1 MTSLLSVTSNALERQ
16 HQMASLVP
24 GVLLKL
30 LQHMNTDVKVAGE
43 HRSSLLQVVSIV
55 PALAG
60 SDLFSNRGFYL
71 KVSDSSHAT
80 YVSLPD
86 EHDDL
91 ILSDKIQ
98 LGQFIYV
105 DRLEAALPVPIL
117 KGVRPVPGR
126 HPCVGNPEDIVAT
139 SSLGFLNAEKPRLS
153 NGSKNDAN
161 LSSEKEKNRMG
172 KQNGAIR
179 TEDVEKKKAL
189 LGKSSSVLLKQ
200 AVNGKVEKKDAIG
213 MRSRSM
219 NMRSIPSSPMSVYS
233 LPASFEK
240 FSNDLKQQAKIKGLE
255 KPASSRSS
263 LSERG
268 TSALKVTTASRKLAA
283 GNSTGNSVPHIES
296 SPRALRRSW
305 EGSMETKGRDRCSSK
320 AGKLKTKTKA
330 QSTSVSRKKLPSN
343 DNSLAKEDNKV
354 QTPVK
359 KGTANAASDDL
370 DTSNKRR
377 SCIIKKT
384 PEAPNFLNLANLVKF
399 VPNSK
404 RWTDG
409 SVSWAS
415 LPSPLAKLGKEV
427 LKYRDA
433 AQLAAVEALQ
443 VASAAGSLIRC
454 LSMYAELA
462 STARE
467 DNPQPVVEQF
477 LALQAFLSR
486 ASLVA
491 DSLVKT
497 AVTSPDRSPSGDPIP
512 AEAIKISAD
521 KRRRASSW
529 VHAALATDLS
539 PLSLYHHKT
548 HPPPLPATA
557 SAAANV
563 AVVLDGPSKTA
574 AASSKANSRQSQAAS
589 PAGSGSAKPSP
600 AATPWGKARGVA
612 APPSPPTEWA
622 RGEGLEEGAELAR
635 ALTEDAR
642 GWFLGFAERFLDADV
657 AAPRPSDPEQV
668 AGMLSQLK
676 RVNDWLDGIGR
687 RGGGE
692 EAEATAEDGED
703 GCGKGEVVPTETIE
717 RLRKKIYE
725 YLLTHVESA
734 AVALG
739 CGSPAAAGG
748 GERPGRKG

>member
-1 MTSLLSVTSNALERQ
+1 
-16 HQMASLVP
+16 MASLVP

-71 KVSDSSHAT
+71 K
-80 YVSLPD
+80 
-86 EHDDL
+86 
-91 ILSDKIQ
+91 
-98 LGQFIYV
+98 
-105 DRLEAALPVPIL
+105 
-117 KGVRPVPGR
+117 
-126 HPCVGNPEDIVAT
+126 
-139 SSLGFLNAEKPRLS
+139 
-153 NGSKNDAN
+153 
-161 LSSEKEKNRMG
+161 
-172 KQNGAIR
+172 
-179 TEDVEKKKAL
+179 KK
-189 LGKSSSVLLKQ
+189 
-200 AVNGKVEKKDAIG
+200 
-213 MRSRSM
+213 M
-219 NMRSIPSSPMSVYS
+219 
-233 LPASFEK
+233 
-240 FSNDLKQQAKIKGLE
+240 
-255 KPASSRSS
+255 
-263 LSERG
+263 
-268 TSALKVTTASRKLAA
+268 
-283 GNSTGNSVPHIES
+283 
-296 SPRALRRSW
+296 
-305 EGSMETKGRDRCSSK
+305 
-320 AGKLKTKTKA
+320 
-330 QSTSVSRKKLPSN
+330 PSN
-343 DNSLAKEDNKV
+343 DKSLAKEDNKV
-354 QTPVK
+354 QIPVK

-370 DTSNKRR
+370 DKSNKQR

-415 LPSPLAKLGKEV
+415 LPSSLTKLGKEV

-433 AQLAAVEALQ
+433 AQLAAVEAMQ
-443 VASAAGSLIRC
+443 EASAAESLIRC

-462 STARE
+462 STAKE
-467 DNPQPVVEQF
+467 DNPQPAVEQF
-477 LALQAFLSR
+477 LAFQASLSR

-491 DSLVKT
+491 DSLVKI
-497 AVTSPDRSPSGDPIP
+497 AVTSPDRSPGGDPIP
-512 AEAIKISAD
+512 VEALKISAD

-539 PLSLYHHKT
+539 PFSLYHHKT

-557 SAAANV
+557 SAAATV
-563 AVVLDGPSKTA
+563 AVVLDGPSKA
-574 AASSKANSRQSQAAS
+574 AVASSKANSRQSPAAS

-600 AATPWGKARGVA
+600 AATSRGKARGVA

-622 RGEGLEEGAELAR
+622 RGGGLEEGAELAR
-635 ALTEDAR
+635 ALREDAR

-657 AAPRPSDPEQV
+657 VAPGPSDREQV

-692 EAEATAEDGED
+692 EAEAEATAGEGED
-703 GCGKGEVVPTETIE
+703 GCGKGEGVPTETIE

-739 CGSPAAAGG
+739 GGSPAAAAAAAGG